1 MRSILVFTA
10 LVAVVLGNDYFL
22 HNARHMFE
30 DFKQTHG
37 KKYSASE
44 EPVRFSNFVQN
55 LIKANKLAE
64 KNPMASFGVN
74 KFSDMSSAEF
84 KMLHNAQA
92 HFARVNKSSPANL
105 YKTEDLHSEGTPVD
119 WRAKGAVTGVKDQG
133 QCGSCW
139 AFSTTGNIEGQ
150 WKLAGHTLVALSE
163 QELVS
168 CDTTDSGCQ
177 GGLMDQ
183 AFQWLISNQGGKIAT
198 EASYPYVSGD
208 GNAPACALPK
218 TTGAVIT
225 GFNDLPKD
233 EAQMLTWLDSNGPIA
248 IAVDATSW
256 QTYTGGIMT
265 DCQASQIDHGVLLV
279 GYGVSGSTKYW
290 IVKNS
295 WSTSWGESGY
305 IRVQYGT
312 NQCLINSYPTS
323 SKASSG
329 PAPPPGPPTPP
340 SPPSPTT
347 PAPSGTFQQ
356 KQCNDA
362 ACTQGCQTATFPQ
375 NQCLQDDSGGSV
387 IASCVPTGLQ
397 EKVYLFSAS
406 CSGLYE
412 TSVSPV
418 NQCFQDDAGTYAEN
432 ICSSSVS
439 SQASPLTTKKFKKA
453 KK

>member
-1 MRSILVFTA
+1 
-10 LVAVVLGNDYFL
+10 
-22 HNARHMFE
+22 
-30 DFKQTHG
+30 
-37 KKYSASE
+37 
-44 EPVRFSNFVQN
+44 
-55 LIKANKLAE
+55 
-64 KNPMASFGVN
+64 
-74 KFSDMSSAEF
+74 
-84 KMLHNAQA
+84 
-92 HFARVNKSSPANL
+92 
-105 YKTEDLHSEGTPVD
+105 
-119 WRAKGAVTGVKDQG
+119 
-133 QCGSCW
+133 
-139 AFSTTGNIEGQ
+139 
-150 WKLAGHTLVALSE
+150 
-163 QELVS
+163 
-168 CDTTDSGCQ
+168 
-177 GGLMDQ
+177 MDQ